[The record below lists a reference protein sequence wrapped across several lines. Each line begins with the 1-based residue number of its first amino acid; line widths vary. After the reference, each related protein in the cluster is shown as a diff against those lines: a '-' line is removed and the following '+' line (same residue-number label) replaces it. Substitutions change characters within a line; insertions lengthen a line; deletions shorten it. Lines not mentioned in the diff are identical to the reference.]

1 MRIANAQCMQ
11 CSTYVCTSYCVMAH
25 VVSSPRRS
33 LRIRLLR
40 EMLSSSSTETP
51 QVRRSPRGLSRRLIR
66 EAKTE
71 AHGSGS
77 VLGKRARPRDYAT
90 DSTPS
95 KRSKDC
101 FNIETTTESAIEM
114 YQETLNFTCY
124 SDELNV
130 ARPAN
135 ADWRLPWR
143 MAMALCNV
151 YIPV

>member
-1 MRIANAQCMQ
+1 M
-11 CSTYVCTSYCVMAH
+11 
-25 VVSSPRRS
+25 VSSPRRS
-33 LRIRLLR
+33 PRIRLLR

-51 QVRRSPRGLSRRLIR
+51 QVRRSPRGLSRRSIR
-66 EAKTE
+66 ETKTE

-101 FNIETTTESAIEM
+101 FDIETTTESAIEM

-124 SDELNV
+124 SDESNLPV
-130 ARPAN
+130 VIVTPKLIHCVSGVGEIARV
-135 ADWRLPWR
+135 RLVVR
-143 MAMALCNV
+143 STGNYCVQVCLL
-151 YIPV
+151 